1 MIIKDKDQSD
11 TSQAIIQLLILAY
24 IFLKENRNHNKLLPI
39 KTAAVKG
46 YATSTLRLPGNSFNL
61 II

>member
-1 MIIKDKDQSD
+1 MIKDKDQRD

-24 IFLKENRNHNKLLPI
+24 IFLKENKNHNKLLLI
-39 KTAAVKG
+39 KRAAVKR
-46 YATSTLRLPGNSFNL
+46 YAASTLKLSGSSFNL